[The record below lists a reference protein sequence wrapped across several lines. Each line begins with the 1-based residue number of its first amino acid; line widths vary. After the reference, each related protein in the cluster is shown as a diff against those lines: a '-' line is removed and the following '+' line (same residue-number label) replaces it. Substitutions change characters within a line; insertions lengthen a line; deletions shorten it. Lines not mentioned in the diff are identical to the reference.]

1 MQRRQETIILSEF
14 AARGYLSFASF
25 IKDEILTVIRRI
37 DSNWAEG
44 KLADKIGIFPISFVE
59 VSVSGPQGF
68 FFSLAHMFRVVR
80 LQFDARRLTK
90 YELLRIQGNGA
101 LLWVIAVIA
110 VVISKSN
117 EFLRKKIFYLMS

>member
-59 VSVSGPQGF
+59 VSVSGPLGF
-68 FFSLAHMFRVVR
+68 FLGLRICTEWFDLT
-80 LQFDARRLTK
+80 QFDARCLTK
-90 YELLRIQGNGA
+90 YELLLTQGNGA
-101 LLWVIAVIA
+101 LLGVSV
-110 VVISKSN
+110 VVILSSYQKNLLSH
-117 EFLRKKIFYLMS
+117 EL